1 MPSRVWRHGMHSFLE
16 VLRHR
21 LPESLDH
28 ILAFICI
35 AYSMVALLY
44 ERVSSFESTWIE
56 CLGDLGRYRTAIEDD
71 MRDREGWSGVA
82 RF

>member
-1 MPSRVWRHGMHSFLE
+1 MHSFLE
-16 VLRHR
+16 ALRHR

-71 MRDREGWSGVA
+71 MRDREVWSGVA